1 MTDSTINLKIRLD
14 EAEAA
19 SNLKEFESAFKKAL
33 QDLGKTGVE
42 IKAFSQMARDI
53 RAGKTE
59 VQSLEGEIKEL
70 YQLYAQ
76 GRQLAADR
84 DFLGIS
90 AHSKVRDEIA
100 KVQSAY
106 ERLKASGKL
115 TGEELAQA
123 SLKAH
128 ERVREL
134 EKSTNGWAE
143 SLENAKG
150 AITGVVAAGAGVA
163 TIVTQAVQFESAMAD
178 VAKVVDGTEGQIGA
192 LADRIKELS
201 TELPISADE
210 LAKMAA
216 AGGQLGIPI
225 QNLEQFIVLSAKMA
239 TAFGISSE
247 QAGAAVAKLTNV
259 FGISLNEVEK
269 LGDAI
274 NVLGNTTAAREGD
287 IVEVLTRIGG
297 TAKQFGLATEQA
309 AALSAAMLSLGKT
322 PEVAA
327 TGINALLSKLQAA
340 PVQGEKFQ
348 EALDRMGLSA
358 RQLADSIRENPQ
370 KALDEFLTQLEGL
383 DNQDRAEILAKLFG
397 IEYQDDI
404 SALVN
409 SLKLYRESL
418 GRVGEEGKTAGALT
432 QEFGKRMGTT
442 EAQLQI
448 LKNTTELIAINL
460 GSVFLP
466 AIKAIASGL
475 GDGATAIAEF
485 AEKFPVLSGLAV
497 TIATGAAAVAGLT
510 LAFKSLG
517 IVGAQTA
524 TRLRAEYALLSTQLN
539 VATLSANKLAL
550 AVRGIVAAVVA
561 FDLGKGIGNYLV
573 ENFAAARQAGVLMA
587 QGLQKAFNAIQLAWE
602 ATTAAFTDDTA
613 EEAFK
618 RYEQRAAE
626 ATRIFGEMFD
636 EAATSAEIWTGNA
649 DAAASAT
656 ESLIEPAGQ
665 AAAQHEKLAVKLDD
679 VALAAHKGEV
689 GLVNAINGL
698 VKLAEAGELTEEKLK
713 ELPKALEELT
723 GDGLRNFAA
732 AASEALVQAGAN
744 AGDLGNVIEATAVEA
759 VRRLNEEAIKTGE
772 VFDDG
777 SKAAIQSLQSLG
789 VEAGVVSDAI
799 QDRLS
804 KALAGAKTGEEVRAI
819 GEQFRQI
826 AVQAGLSTEQI
837 SQGFQLVDKEL
848 VKVTS
853 STLTNTTEQLK
864 HNAAIR
870 DGAAAAGE
878 LANAQASVGDK
889 TSAAAAQTARAIEQ
903 ANNQITSSGQSWFL
917 GIIND
922 YTAALEQFSKK
933 AGEEFRR
940 SFGQEIPDQID
951 LSKLSIEE
959 VNRLLAETAGKISAA
974 RNEQGRYNDDLSEW
988 AIKQK
993 LAFLEIQQET
1003 LGQVAKMKRLAE
1015 AAQEGA
1021 LSVED
1026 LEYWSRNAARSF
1038 DLLDDRQMDSLISAI
1053 DEARQ
1058 KFKDLS
1064 DDIREETRSLQDEL
1078 DELQG
1083 NRDEIERRE
1092 FEQRR
1097 KELEE
1102 KLAAARQSG
1111 DRDLIREAEKALAL
1125 LKQIEQERTRQ
1136 REEEEKADAAREAE
1150 RAQRD
1155 TERAQRENEPE
1166 PDRPERE
1173 RDPEPYRLPE
1183 PPSSR
1188 RMTLRFEAPSG
1199 RSADV
1204 EITEAMVQEL
1214 LRVLREAG
1222 AVVIT
1227 GES

>member
-1 MTDSTINLKIRLD
+1 
-14 EAEAA
+14 
-19 SNLKEFESAFKKAL
+19 
-33 QDLGKTGVE
+33 
-42 IKAFSQMARDI
+42 MARDI

-1111 DRDLIREAEKALAL
+1111 DRDLIREAEKALEL
-1125 LKQIEQERTRQ
+1125 LKQIEQERARQ
-1136 REEEEKADAAREAE
+1136 RQEEEKAEAEREAE
-1150 RAQRD
+1150 RARREA
-1155 TERAQRENEPE
+1155 ERATEDRPPEPE
-1166 PDRPERE
+1166 KPERQ
-1173 RDPEPYRLPE
+1173 RDPEPYRLPD
-1183 PPSSR
+1183 PPRSSR
-1188 RMTLRFEAPSG
+1188 VTLRFESPSG
-1199 RSADV
+1199 RAAEA
-1204 EITEAMVQEL
+1204 EITESMVQEL

-1222 AVVIT
+1222 AVVIA
-1227 GES
+1227 GDS

>member
-1 MTDSTINLKIRLD
+1 MTDSNINLKIRLD

-19 SNLKEFESAFKKAL
+19 SNLKEFEAAFKKAL

-42 IKAFSQMARDI
+42 IKAFTQMARDI

-150 AITGVVAAGAGVA
+150 ALTGVVAAGAGVA

-178 VAKVVDGTEGQIGA
+178 VSKVVDGTEAQIGA

-225 QNLEQFIVLSAKMA
+225 QNLEQFIVLSAKMV
-239 TAFGISSE
+239 TAFNISAE
-247 QAGAAVAKLTNV
+247 EAGNAVAKLTNV
-259 FGISLNEVEK
+259 FGISLSEVEK

-274 NVLGNTTAAREGD
+274 NVLGNTSAAREAD
-287 IVEVLTRIGG
+287 IIQVMTRIGG
-297 TAKQFGLATEQA
+297 TAKQFGLAADQA
-309 AALSAAMLSLGKT
+309 AALSSAMLSLGKT

-327 TGINALLSKLQAA
+327 TGINALLSKLQTA

-358 RQLADSIRENPQ
+358 QQLADNIRNNPQ
-370 KALDEFLTQLEGL
+370 QALDEFLAQLEGL
-383 DNQDRAEILAKLFG
+383 DNQDRAEILARLFG

-404 SALVN
+404 SALVG
-409 SLKLYRESL
+409 SLKLYRQSL
-418 GRVGEEGKTAGALT
+418 QEVSNAGNVAGAMT
-432 QEFGKRMGTT
+432 DEFTKRLETT

-448 LKNTTELIAINL
+448 LKNSTEVAAINL
-460 GSVFLP
+460 GSIFLP
-466 AIKAIASGL
+466 AVNALAQGL
-475 GDGATAIAEF
+475 GDGAAAVAEF
-485 AEKFPVLSGLAV
+485 ADKFPMLSGLAV

-510 LAFKSLG
+510 LAFRTLG
-517 IVGAQTA
+517 VVGAQSA
-524 TRLRAEYALLSTQLN
+524 TRLRAEYALLTTQLN
-539 VATLSANKLAL
+539 ATSLSANRLAL
-550 AVRGIVAAVVA
+550 AVRGIAGAIVA
-561 FDLGKGIGNYLV
+561 FDIGKGIGNYLV

-587 QGLQKAFNAIQLAWE
+587 QGLQASFNLIQLAWE
-602 ATTAAFTDDTA
+602 ATKAAFTDDTA
-613 EEAFK
+613 EEAFA

-626 ATRIFGEMFD
+626 ASRIFDEMFD
-636 EAATSAEIWTGNA
+636 EAATSAEIWTGSA
-649 DAAASAT
+649 EGVAAAA
-656 ESLIEPAGQ
+656 ESTIAPAV
-665 AAAQHEKLAVKLDD
+665 AARAAHDELAIKLED

-713 ELPKALEELT
+713 ELPKALEDLT
-723 GDGLRNFAA
+723 DDGLRNFAA
-732 AASEALVQAGAN
+732 AASEALLQAGSN
-744 AGDLGNVIEATAVEA
+744 AGDLGNVIEATATEA

-777 SKAAIQSLQSLG
+777 AKAAIQSLQSLG
-789 VEAGVVSDAI
+789 VEAGAVSDAI
-799 QDRLS
+799 QDRLT
-804 KALAGAKTGEEVRAI
+804 KALSLAKTGEEVRSI
-819 GEQFRQI
+819 GEQFRQV

-848 VKVTS
+848 VKVTA
-853 STLTNTTEQLK
+853 STLTNTAEQQK
-864 HNAAIR
+864 HNNAIR
-870 DGAAAAGE
+870 DGAKAAGE
-878 LANAQASVGDK
+878 LASAQEEVGQK
-889 TSAAAAQTARAIEQ
+889 TSSAAAQTARAIEQ
-903 ANNQITSSGQSWFL
+903 ANGQISAAGQSWFL

-940 SFGQEIPDQID
+940 SFGQEIPEQID
-951 LSKLSIEE
+951 LSKLSVDEI
-959 VNRLLAETAGKISAA
+959 NRLLADTAGKISTA
-974 RNEQGRYNDDLSEW
+974 RNEQARYTDDLSQW
-988 AIKQK
+988 AIRQK
-993 LAFLEIQQET
+993 LSFLGIQEET
-1003 LGQVAKMKRLAE
+1003 LKQVAKMRQLAE
-1015 AAQEGA
+1015 AAEQGA
-1021 LSVED
+1021 LSTKD
-1026 LEYWSRNAARSF
+1026 LDYWSRNAASSF
-1038 DLLDDRQMDSLISAI
+1038 DLLDDRQMDALISAI

-1064 DDIREETRSLQDEL
+1064 DDIREETSSLQDEL

-1083 NRDEIERRE
+1083 NRDAIEKRE
-1092 FEQRR
+1092 FEERR
-1097 KELEE
+1097 RQLEA
-1102 KLAAARQSG
+1102 KLAEARQSG
-1111 DRDLIREAEKALAL
+1111 DRDLIREAQKALDL
-1125 LKQIEQERTRQ
+1125 LRQIEQERARQ
-1136 REEEEKADAAREAE
+1136 REEDAKAEAE
-1150 RAQRD
+1150 RDA
-1155 TERAQRENEPE
+1155 ERARREQERQPELDE
-1166 PDRPERE
+1166 PDLKPPQQPPM
-1173 RDPEPYRLPE
+1173 RDPYRLPE
-1183 PPSSR
+1183 PPNNR
-1188 RMTLRFEAPSG
+1188 RITLRFESPSG
-1199 RSADV
+1199 RSAEV
-1204 EITEAMVQEL
+1204 EITDAMVQEL
-1214 LRVLREAG
+1214 LNVLRESG
-1222 AVVIT
+1222 AVVIAGGT
-1227 GES
+1227 